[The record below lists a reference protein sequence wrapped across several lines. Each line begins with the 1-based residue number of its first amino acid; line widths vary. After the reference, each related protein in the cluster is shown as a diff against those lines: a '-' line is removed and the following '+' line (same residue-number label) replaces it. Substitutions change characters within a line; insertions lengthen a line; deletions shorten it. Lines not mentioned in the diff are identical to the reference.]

1 MASVSRSA
9 LVPYSAEQ
17 MYQLVNDIDCYP
29 EFVPWC
35 VNSTSELLSEKQ
47 KQATLY
53 FARGAIK
60 THFTTRND
68 LYSGERIDM
77 KLVDGPFKHLHG
89 DWKFID
95 IEDHGSRVQLELE
108 FELSNRMLKVALEAF
123 FNQIC
128 DRLVSSFVERA
139 NEVYL

>member
-9 LVPYSAEQ
+9 LVPFSAHQ
-17 MYQLVNDIDCYP
+17 MYQLVNDIDKYP

-35 VNSTSELLSEKQ
+35 VNSTSELLAEKQ

-53 FARGAIK
+53 FARGALK
-60 THFTTRND
+60 THFTTRNE
-68 LYSGERIDM
+68 LYPDERIDM
-77 KLVDGPFKHLHG
+77 QLFDGPFKHLHG
-89 DWKFID
+89 DWKFMDID
-95 IEDHGSRVQLELE
+95 DHGSRVQLDLE
-108 FELSNRMLKVALEAF
+108 FELSNKVLKIALEAF

-139 NEVYL
+139 NQIYT